1 MRAYDWVRRRNRE
14 SKKNWAENE
23 KKNYGGLGLD
33 KFRPLA
39 RVEGENKTICYITT
53 ACNVG
58 FGMTWAKL
66 ESTEALF
73 PGDL

>member
-39 RVEGENKTICYITT
+39 RVEGENKTICLHHHSLQRW
-53 ACNVG
+53 
-58 FGMTWAKL
+58 FWH
-66 ESTEALF
+66 
-73 PGDL
+73 DLG